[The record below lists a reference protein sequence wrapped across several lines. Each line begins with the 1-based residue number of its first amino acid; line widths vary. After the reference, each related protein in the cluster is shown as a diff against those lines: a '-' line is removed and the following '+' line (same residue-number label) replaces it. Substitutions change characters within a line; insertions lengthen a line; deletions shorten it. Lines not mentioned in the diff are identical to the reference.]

1 MGGMEVKIDKPGLY
15 EVSAEDYHRTEICVG
30 PSISSSGL
38 RAVLDCPAKYWF
50 NSPLNPE
57 RPPESS
63 APHFTLGKAAHDL
76 VLDGAAWP
84 NRYHVLPEGF
94 TRAASKK
101 FASEIQA
108 ADEAEAAGKILLKH
122 DDHIAVMGM
131 AEAIKRHPI
140 HKALGRGKAEPTLV
154 WQDTE
159 TGVWLRCRPD
169 FLPTNNRAVPDYK
182 TTTSARPE
190 DFSRS
195 VADYGYHQQAA
206 LYLDGIEAVFG
217 PLPDGKS
224 RQFYF
229 IAQEKTPPYIVQPFA
244 LDQETV
250 EWGRRLNRKAIRTF
264 ARCLE
269 SGRWPGY
276 ADDFVTVGL
285 PRWKV
290 GQLEQTFTE

>member
-1 MGGMEVKIDKPGLY
+1 MEVKIDKPGLY

-94 TRAASKK
+94 TCAASKK

-108 ADEAEAAGKILLKH
+108 ADEAEAAGKTLLKH

-154 WQDTE
+154 WQDAE

-169 FLPTNNRAVPDYK
+169 FLPSNNRAVPDYK
-182 TTTSARPE
+182 TTASARPE

-195 VADYGYHQQAA
+195 VAEYGYHQQAA

-217 PLPDGKS
+217 PLPDGKY